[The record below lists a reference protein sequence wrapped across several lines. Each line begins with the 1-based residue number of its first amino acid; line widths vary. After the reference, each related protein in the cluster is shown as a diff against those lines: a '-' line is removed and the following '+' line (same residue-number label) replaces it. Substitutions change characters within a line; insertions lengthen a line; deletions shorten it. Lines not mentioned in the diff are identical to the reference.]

1 MRLGY
6 WREAQ
11 EGGDMCI
18 CIADP
23 LGGAAETNTAL

>member
-11 EGGDMCI
+11 EGGDICT

-23 LGGAAETNTAL
+23 LSCEAETNTAL